1 MKRLVIAASGFVAA
15 VCLGQSAPA
24 PAASAPATAA
34 PAPGGAAAPA
44 SPRIGVINV
53 ERLVQESALGKE
65 AFNRVKKLNDVKK
78 DEADKLSKELR
89 DMEQKLAD
97 QGSAMT
103 DDNRDKLQKSYQEK
117 AIAFKRFQDDANRE
131 LETAQK
137 KELAELE
144 KRVFPVI
151 NQVGKEKGFTL
162 IFNKYQSGLVY
173 ADEGIDLTDDV
184 LKVFN
189 TTVAMPAPASKPADA
204 KPGAAGAAV
213 KSGGPASSGNAARNV
228 APAPAPTKKP

>member
-1 MKRLVIAASGFVAA
+1 MKRIVLAVAA
-15 VCLGQSAPA
+15 VLV
-24 PAASAPATAA
+24 AAAGHAQGTTAA
-34 PAPGGAAAPA
+34 PAPATA
-44 SPRIGVINV
+44 SSLRIGVINV

-65 AFNRVKKLNDVKK
+65 AFNRVKRLNEQKK
-78 DEADKLSKELR
+78 DEGEKLQKELR

-97 QGSAMT
+97 QGAALA
-103 DDNRDKLQKSYQEK
+103 DDKRDALQKSYQEK

-137 KELAELE
+137 KELSELE
-144 KRVFPVI
+144 RRVFPVI

-162 IFNKYQSGLVY
+162 IFNKFQSGLVY
-173 ADEGIDLTDDV
+173 ADDAIDLTDEV

-189 TTVAMPAPASKPADA
+189 TTVAVPAGKPADTSATA
-204 KPGAAGAAV
+204 KPGA
-213 KSGGPASSGNAARNV
+213 K